1 MEAVFFTPGI
11 WGVIIYRFGSRLAKI
26 KYRVLRRVLMLF
38 MRILKLCIGV
48 PIGIDISFDAVI
60 GKGFYIGHYGGIIIG
75 EGVVIGE
82 NCNISQGVTIGIG
95 GRNEKRGSPKIGD
108 RVYIAP
114 GAKIF
119 GAITIGNDVAIGANA
134 VVTMSVPD
142 RAVLGGVPAKIIN
155 YNSSKDFIHL
165 TS

>member
-1 MEAVFFTPGI
+1 
-11 WGVIIYRFGSRLAKI
+11 
-26 KYRVLRRVLMLF
+26 
-38 MRILKLCIGV
+38 MRILKLLIGV

-60 GKGFYIGHYGGIIIG
+60 GKGFYVGHYGGIIIG
-75 EGVVIGE
+75 EGVMIGE
-82 NCNISQGVTIGIG
+82 NCNISQGVTIGVG

-119 GAITIGNDVAIGANA
+119 GEITIGDDCAIGANA
-134 VVTMSVPD
+134 VVATDVPD